1 MREDLVERRHWVAPH
16 QFQSGL
22 ALAQLAPGPMATQ
35 VAIYI
40 GWVKC
45 GWIGATL
52 AGIAL
57 ILPSFLMVLL
67 IAQLY
72 THYAALPWLLSLSHG
87 VGAVVIAII
96 FKHTIKLSLK
106 TFAKDYL
113 LWIVGLA
120 SMLLTWTTSSELLW
134 VFISA
139 GFLVAWWRHPPQFLR
154 KNRHSSAS
162 FLSLY
167 FPLFIYFFKAGAMV
181 FGSGLVIIP
190 FLHGGVVDQFHWLNE
205 RQFLDAV
212 AVAMITPG
220 PAVITVAFIGFLVA
234 GPIGGFLAALG
245 IFLPCYLFVLLLA
258 PIHQRIE
265 HLPRVRSFV
274 KGITAA
280 AIGAIAGG
288 GILLSIKALDDW
300 PTITIAALGLIALL
314 FSKRN
319 LDLLLIFVGGMIGL
333 LIY

>member
-1 MREDLVERRHWVAPH
+1 
-16 QFQSGL
+16 
-22 ALAQLAPGPMATQ
+22 
-35 VAIYI
+35 
-40 GWVKC
+40 
-45 GWIGATL
+45 
-52 AGIAL
+52 
-57 ILPSFLMVLL
+57 
-67 IAQLY
+67 
-72 THYAALPWLLSLSHG
+72 
-87 VGAVVIAII
+87 
-96 FKHTIKLSLK
+96 
-106 TFAKDYL
+106 
-113 LWIVGLA
+113 
-120 SMLLTWTTSSELLW
+120 
-134 VFISA
+134 
-139 GFLVAWWRHPPQFLR
+139 
-154 KNRHSSAS
+154 
-162 FLSLY
+162 
-167 FPLFIYFFKAGAMV
+167 
-181 FGSGLVIIP
+181 
-190 FLHGGVVDQFHWLNE
+190 VVDQFHWLNE